1 VFVVSALER
10 FYTRPATVDRIRAG
24 WLGPQIEQYVEWLA
38 AHGYAARTAYRRIP
52 FVVAFGEFAKD
63 QGALG
68 IANLPSYIEA
78 FLAECVKRRPRESR
92 RLRGTFVSQVRVPI
106 ETMLRLVLP
115 GYVDSR
121 ARLLGR
127 RPFQEAAPG
136 LFDHLERERGYR
148 PETLRLFRHHLRAF
162 ERFLARAGVGS
173 LPELSPVSLS
183 AFIADSGRH
192 LGGCSMQYRCQVL
205 RAFLRYLYRDGI
217 TPRDLSHAVERRR
230 SYRQAGLPRSI
241 SWPEVE
247 RVLGAVDR
255 RTAVG
260 KRDYAVLMLLVTYG
274 LRARELA
281 AMTLDDLDW
290 KRERLHVPERK
301 ADHSTVYPLST
312 AVGQALAD
320 YLRDAR
326 PPVPDRHVFFRVLA
340 PVGPLPAHS
349 IALIAST
356 WLRRAGVTVPRRG
369 SHTLRHTCVQ
379 RLVEAGF
386 SFKTIGDYVGHRSPD
401 STQVYGKVGV
411 EALREL
417 ALGDGEE
424 AL

>member
-1 VFVVSALER
+1 MSALER
-10 FYTRPATVDRIRAG
+10 FYARPTTVDRIRAG
-24 WLGPQIEQYVEWLA
+24 WLGAQVEQYVEWLA
-38 AHGYAARTAYRRIP
+38 ARGYAARSVYRRVPVAI
-52 FVVAFGEFAKD
+52 AFGDFARE
-63 QGALG
+63 QGARG
-68 IANLPSYIEA
+68 VGDLPRYVEP
-78 FLAECVKRRPRESR
+78 FLAHCVKGRRRESAR
-92 RLRGTFVSQVRVPI
+92 QRGNYLSLKRVPI
-106 ETMLRLVLP
+106 ETLLCLSLP
-115 GYVDSR
+115 DFVDSR
-121 ARLLGR
+121 TRLLRR
-127 RPFQEAAPG
+127 RPFEEAAPA
-136 LFDHLERERGYR
+136 LFDHLEREHGYR
-148 PETLRLFRHHLRAF
+148 PETLRLYVHHLRAF
-162 ERFLARAGVGS
+162 ESFLGRSGVGS
-173 LPELSPVSLS
+173 LQELSPVTLS
-183 AFIADSGRH
+183 AFIADSGRRIAS
-192 LGGCSMQYRCQVL
+192 GGMQYRSTVL
-205 RAFLRYLYRDGI
+205 RTLLRYLYREGI

-260 KRDYAVLMLLVTYG
+260 KRDYAVLMMLVTYG

-281 AMTLDDLDW
+281 ALTLDDIDW

-301 ADHSTVYPLST
+301 ADHSTVYPLS
-312 AVGQALAD
+312 AVVGQALAE

-326 PPVPDRHVFFRVLA
+326 PPVTDRHVFFRVLA
-340 PVGPLPAHS
+340 PVGPLPGHS

-386 SFKTIGDYVGHRSPD
+386 SFKTIGDYVGHRSPA